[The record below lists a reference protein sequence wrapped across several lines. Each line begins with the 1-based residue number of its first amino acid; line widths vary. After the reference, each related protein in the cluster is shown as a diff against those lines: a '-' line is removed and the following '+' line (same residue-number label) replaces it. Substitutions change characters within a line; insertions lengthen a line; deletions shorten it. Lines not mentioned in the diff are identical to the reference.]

1 MCHLL
6 AVGHKTELV
15 VLEVRNTPI
24 QHNLV
29 ILNLCASSYF
39 NIK

>member
-15 VLEVRNTPI
+15 VLEVRSTPI
-24 QHNLV
+24 QHNSV
-29 ILNLCASSYF
+29 ILFLCVSSYF
-39 NIK
+39 DI